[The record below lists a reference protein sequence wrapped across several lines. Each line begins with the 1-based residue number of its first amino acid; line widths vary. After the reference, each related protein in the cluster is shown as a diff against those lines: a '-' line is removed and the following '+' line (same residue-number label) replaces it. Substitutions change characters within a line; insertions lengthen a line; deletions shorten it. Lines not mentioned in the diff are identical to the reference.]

1 MQPRRTPDPLSGY
14 ETKILVEAPVR
25 HDDEFETFVRR
36 RRGHLVGTAT
46 ALTAGDA
53 FLAEDLVQGTLVRL
67 YLAWGRARSGNVD
80 AYARRVLVNAFIDHR
95 RRPFVRRE
103 RAVETI
109 PDSAATVASPQADTQ
124 LLTALAGLPPRQRA
138 AVVLRHVED
147 LSVED
152 VATALGCSTGTVK
165 SQTARGIAKLRDALE
180 LHRQP
185 VTTTGS
191 PVTTAAQGELS

>member
-1 MQPRRTPDPLSGY
+1 M
-14 ETKILVEAPVR
+14 EAPVK
-25 HDDEFETFVRR
+25 HDDEFEKFVQRR
-36 RRGHLVGTAT
+36 RSHLVGTAS

-67 YLAWGRARSGNVD
+67 YLAWGKARSGNVE

-103 RAVETI
+103 RAVASL
-109 PDSAATVASPQADTQ
+109 PDTATPRSATADDAH
-124 LLTALAGLPPRQRA
+124 LLAALAALPPRMRA

-152 VATALGCSTGTVK
+152 AAAALGCSTGTVK
-165 SQTARGIAKLRDALE
+165 SQTARGLAKLRDTLDNE
-180 LHRQP
+180 S
-185 VTTTGS
+185 VS
-191 PVTTAAQGELS
+191 TAPKGDPS

>member
-1 MQPRRTPDPLSGY
+1 M
-14 ETKILVEAPVR
+14 K
-25 HDDEFETFVRR
+25 HDDEFETFVRNG
-36 RRGHLVGTAT
+36 RGRLVGTAT

-67 YLAWGRARSGNVD
+67 YLAWGRARSGNVE

-103 RAVETI
+103 SSVPSLPE
-109 PDSAATVASPQADTQ
+109 AASGVAERDVDDTR
-124 LLTALAGLPPRQRA
+124 LFNALAELPPRMRA

-152 VATALGCSTGTVK
+152 AATALGCTPGTVK
-165 SQTARGIAKLRDALE
+165 SQTARALAKLREALE
-180 LHRQP
+180 LHRDP
-185 VTTTGS
+185 VTVA
-191 PVTTAAQGELS
+191 PQGEPS

>member
-1 MQPRRTPDPLSGY
+1 V
-14 ETKILVEAPVR
+14 K
-25 HDDEFETFVRR
+25 HDDEFESFVRR

-46 ALTAGDA
+46 VLTAGDA

-67 YLAWGRARSGNVD
+67 YLAWGRARSGNVE
-80 AYARRVLVNAFIDHR
+80 AYARRVLVNTFIDHR

-103 RAVETI
+103 RAVESL
-109 PDSAATVASPQADTQ
+109 PDSATTPVSELDDTR
-124 LLTALAGLPPRQRA
+124 LLTALAALPPRQRA

-152 VATALGCSTGTVK
+152 VAEALGCSTGNVK

-180 LHRQP
+180 RDQQP
-185 VTTTGS
+185 VS
-191 PVTTAAQGELS
+191 TASRGDLP

>member
-1 MQPRRTPDPLSGY
+1 V
-14 ETKILVEAPVR
+14 K
-25 HDDEFETFVRR
+25 HDDEFERFVRD
-36 RRGHLVGTAT
+36 RRGQLVGTAT
-46 ALTAGDA
+46 VLTAGDG

-103 RAVETI
+103 RAVATL
-109 PDSAATVASPQADTQ
+109 PDTATSRGAALDDTE
-124 LLTALAGLPPRQRA
+124 LLTALAALPPRMRA

-152 VATALGCSTGTVK
+152 VATALGCSAGTVK
-165 SQTARGIAKLRDALE
+165 SQTARGLAKLRDALE
-180 LHRQP
+180 RHREP
-185 VTTTGS
+185 VSTTPLGDPS
-191 PVTTAAQGELS
+191 

>member
-1 MQPRRTPDPLSGY
+1 M
-14 ETKILVEAPVR
+14 EAPVK
-25 HDDEFETFVRR
+25 HDDEFEKLVRR

-67 YLAWGRARSGNVD
+67 YLAWGRARSGNVE

-103 RAVETI
+103 RAVASL
-109 PDSAATVASPQADTQ
+109 PDAAAPRSANADDTH
-124 LLTALAGLPPRQRA
+124 LLAALAALPPRMRA

-152 VATALGCSTGTVK
+152 AAAALGCSTGTVK
-165 SQTARGIAKLRDALE
+165 SQTSRGIAKLRDALE
-180 LHRQP
+180 NHREP
-185 VTTTGS
+185 VS
-191 PVTTAAQGELS
+191 TAPKGDLS

>member
-1 MQPRRTPDPLSGY
+1 V
-14 ETKILVEAPVR
+14 K
-25 HDDEFETFVRR
+25 HDDEFESFVRR

-46 ALTAGDA
+46 VLTAGDA

-67 YLAWGRARSGNVD
+67 YLAWGRASSGNVD

-103 RAVETI
+103 HAVESLPETAQ
-109 PDSAATVASPQADTQ
+109 AAGAELDDTD
-124 LLTALAGLPPRQRA
+124 LLSALAALPPRMRA

-152 VATALGCSTGTVK
+152 VAAALGCSTGTVK
-165 SQTARGIAKLRDALE
+165 SQTARGITKLRDALA
-180 LHRQP
+180 LHRRPALTTP
-185 VTTTGS
+185 VGD
-191 PVTTAAQGELS
+191 LS

>member
-1 MQPRRTPDPLSGY
+1 V
-14 ETKILVEAPVR
+14 K
-25 HDDEFETFVRR
+25 HDDEFESFVRR

-46 ALTAGDA
+46 VLTAGDA

-67 YLAWGRARSGNVD
+67 YLAWGRARSGNVE

-103 RAVETI
+103 HTVESL
-109 PDSAATVASPQADTQ
+109 PDSVQTAGAELDDTH
-124 LLTALAGLPPRQRA
+124 LLGALAALPPRMRA

-152 VATALGCSTGTVK
+152 TAATLGCSTGTVK

-185 VTTTGS
+185 VTTT
-191 PVTTAAQGELS
+191 PVGDLS